1 MWDQKS
7 GVLTSNHKINNKNTN
22 KQKNNIEETK
32 NTKENQNK
40 VQICIKK
47 KVIDKLLKLLGNG
60 KFNHTSNNPPPQ
72 NKFDPTHG
80 IF

>member
-22 KQKNNIEETK
+22 KQENNIEETK
-32 NTKENQNK
+32 NTKENQNE

-47 KVIDKLLKLLGNG
+47 KVIDKLIKLGIQWFCASMEEVVALP
-60 KFNHTSNNPPPQ
+60 SEQ
-72 NKFDPTHG
+72 NIVKTF
-80 IF
+80 